1 MAWRSIG
8 PDWSRGVS
16 EPGAVLA
23 LTATAFTHQGA
34 LRPRNEDAI
43 AVDDWVMSQPMAQ
56 PQVLERIVEKATVC
70 LVADGMGG
78 HAAGDVASRFVAECL
93 ADRGPD
99 AADQAALAALLR
111 EVDLGLFGLMRERPA
126 LAGMG
131 TTVAGLHVAPAAL
144 HVFNIGD
151 SRVYQIEDGLVQ
163 LSTDDTL
170 GPKLAD
176 GRTAAQAT
184 ALLSQSLGGAL
195 APCEVTPHILRV
207 PAVAGS
213 YLICSDGLT
222 DLVAPEAMAAC
233 VGADDAATVTAL
245 FDAAMAAGGRDNIS
259 IVLVDLRAA

>member
-1 MAWRSIG
+1 M
-8 PDWSRGVS
+8 P
-16 EPGAVLA
+16 EPGAARALA

-34 LRPRNEDAI
+34 LRPRNEDTIAI
-43 AVDDWVMSQPMAQ
+43 DDWVMSRPMTQ

-93 ADRGPD
+93 TDRGPD
-99 AADQAALAALLR
+99 AADQTALAELLR
-111 EVDLGLFGLMRERPA
+111 EVDLALFGLMAERPA

-131 TTVAGLHVAPAAL
+131 TTVAGVHVTPSAL

-151 SRVYQIEDGLVQ
+151 SRVYRIEDGLVQ
-163 LSTDDTL
+163 LSTDDTP

-176 GRTAAQAT
+176 GRTAAHAT

-195 APCEVTPHILRV
+195 APSEVTPHVLRAPV
-207 PAVAGS
+207 VAGS

-222 DLVAPEAMAAC
+222 DLVSPEAIAAC
-233 VGADDAATVTAL
+233 VGADDTATVTAL
-245 FDAAMAAGGRDNIS
+245 FEAAMAAGGRDNIS
-259 IVLVDLRAA
+259 IVLVRLREA